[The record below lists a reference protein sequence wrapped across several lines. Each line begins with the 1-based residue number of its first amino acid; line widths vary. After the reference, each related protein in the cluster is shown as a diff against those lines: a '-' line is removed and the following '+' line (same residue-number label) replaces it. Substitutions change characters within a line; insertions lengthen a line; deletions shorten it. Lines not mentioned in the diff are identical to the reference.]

1 MVRVMLSGSMLG
13 LFLQVVPVTALV
25 GVVYAIFRY
34 RYIRRRGRFNSW
46 GTEFARLL
54 FVCYVTGL
62 VNLVLTPNNL
72 WTAIWFYL
80 FNGYDGGVFIG
91 PLFTLDYNLVPTL
104 FRCLAG
110 ELTLGSWVKAMLAGN
125 VLMFVPMGVLLPF
138 AFPTMSRRALPA
150 AAVAIPM
157 VIELLQPIVGR
168 SLDIDDL
175 LANCI
180 GILLGYL
187 LAGVWAALWKHWHR
201 N

>member
-1 MVRVMLSGSMLG
+1 MVHVMLSGSMLG

-34 RYIRRRGRFNSW
+34 RYICRRGRSNTW

-72 WTAIWFYL
+72 WTAVWFYL
-80 FNGYDGGVFIG
+80 FHGYDGGVFVG
-91 PLFTLDYNLVPTL
+91 PLFTLEYNLVPVL
-104 FRCLAG
+104 FRCLIG

-138 AFPTMSRRALPA
+138 ACPKLSRRALLA
-150 AAVAIPM
+150 AAVAIPA
-157 VIELLQPIVGR
+157 VIELLQPLVGR

-175 LANCI
+175 LANFI

-187 LAGVWAALWKHWHR
+187 LAGVCTLLGWVR
-201 N
+201 PVR

>member
-1 MVRVMLSGSMLG
+1 MYQVLLSGSMLG

-34 RYIRRRGRFNSW
+34 GYIRRRGRFAPW
-46 GTEFARLL
+46 GTELARLL

-80 FNGYDGGVFIG
+80 LNGYDGGVFIG
-91 PLFTLDYNLVPTL
+91 PLFTLDYNLVPAL
-104 FRCLAG
+104 FRWLAG
-110 ELTLGSWVKAMLAGN
+110 ELALGSWVKAMLVGN
-125 VLMFVPMGVLLPF
+125 VLMFVPMGVFLPF
-138 AFPTMSRRALPA
+138 TFPNLSRRALLA
-150 AAVAIPM
+150 AAIAIPL

-168 SLDIDDL
+168 SLDVDDL
-175 LANCI
+175 LTNCI

-187 LAGVWAALWKHWHR
+187 FAGVWTALWKRRHR
-201 N
+201 S